1 MGRKSEISPSAVV
14 IGKGIIIVEESDW
27 RMVLSILALRGLA
40 GFSGDKWVWLDH
52 DADWIYPNGPTG
64 HLHDVYFNQC
74 VSSNFLFLY
83 DYN

>member
-1 MGRKSEISPSAVV
+1 
-14 IGKGIIIVEESDW
+14 
-27 RMVLSILALRGLA
+27 MVLSILALRGLA

-74 VSSNFLFLY
+74 VPLN
-83 DYN
+83 

>member
-1 MGRKSEISPSAVV
+1 
-14 IGKGIIIVEESDW
+14 
-27 RMVLSILALRGLA
+27 MVLSILALRGLA

-74 VSSNFLFLY
+74 VATILIMAKFIADCCFSDMMICGLPTILSPSGTLIRLQA
-83 DYN
+83 